1 MVHRLH
7 FGTLIQTRW
16 KNGKLL
22 SRGVTYVVEQS
33 LWWGSEFSLRV
44 FVILGDYLICHQCA
58 QVRKTEVIFVV
69 VVTS

>member
-1 MVHRLH
+1 M
-7 FGTLIQTRW
+7 
-16 KNGKLL
+16 
-22 SRGVTYVVEQS
+22 SC
-33 LWWGSEFSLRV
+33 WWGSEFSLRV